1 METEW
6 GIAMKIE
13 HLKYALE
20 VEKTG
25 LISKAAEN
33 LYLSQPYLSKAIR
46 ELEENIGIVIF
57 NRTPKGVVP
66 TKDGAEFLVYA
77 KNIVSQIEEVENIY
91 KQRDADSHRF
101 DICVP
106 MACYV
111 SQAFIEFISE
121 IKDSKSID
129 ITYHETNSLVAI
141 NSISNNENNI
151 AIIRYQTIYEKYF
164 LQFLEER
171 DLVVE
176 PLWEFEY
183 QLIMSVQNPL
193 AVEKQI
199 EYSDLD
205 EYIEITHGYLTIPS
219 IPASKAR
226 ELMRQNKEKK
236 EIAVFERESQF
247 ELLRNIHNTYMWTS
261 PTPANILNT
270 MPLVEKKC
278 NVENNRYK
286 DVLILRRGYSMDSLE
301 KRFIKHVKKVI
312 GKLQK

>member
-1 METEW
+1 
-6 GIAMKIE
+6 MKIE

-20 VEKTG
+20 VERTG

-33 LYLSQPYLSKAIR
+33 LFLNQPHLSKAIR
-46 ELEENIGIVIF
+46 ELEDSVGITIF

-77 KNIVSQIEEVENIY
+77 RNIVSQVDEVENMY
-91 KQRDADSHRF
+91 KHRDSDVHKF
-101 DICVP
+101 DVSVP

-111 SQAFIEFISE
+111 AQAFIEFVTE
-121 IKDSKSID
+121 LVDSKSID
-129 ITYHETNSLVAI
+129 ISYHETNSLMAI
-141 NSISNNENNI
+141 NSVVNNDNNI

-164 LQFLEER
+164 MQFLEENN
-171 DLVVE
+171 LTVK

-193 AVEKQI
+193 AMEKQI

-219 IPASKAR
+219 IPAAKAR
-226 ELMRQNKEKK
+226 EIMQQNKEKK

-247 ELLRNIHNTYMWTS
+247 ELLRNIHTTYMWTS
-261 PTPANILNT
+261 PTPSNILNT
-270 MPLVEKKC
+270 MPLVENMC
-278 NVENNRYK
+278 NVENNKYK
-286 DVLILRRGYSMDSLE
+286 DVLIYRNGYKPSRQEKMFISM
-301 KRFIKHVKKVI
+301 VKKVI
-312 GKLQK
+312 NTLKTR

>member
-1 METEW
+1 
-6 GIAMKIE
+6 MKIQ

-33 LYLSQPYLSKAIR
+33 LYLNQPHLSKAIR
-46 ELEENIGIVIF
+46 ELEESIGITIF

-66 TKDGAEFLVYA
+66 TRKGAEFLVYA
-77 KNIVSQIEEVENIY
+77 RSIVSQIDEVENMY
-91 KQRDADSHRF
+91 KRKEE
-101 DICVP
+101 DIHKFEVSVP

-111 SQAFIEFISE
+111 AQAFIEFVTELS
-121 IKDSKSID
+121 DSKSID
-129 ITYHETNSLVAI
+129 ISYHETNSLMAI
-141 NSISNNENNI
+141 NSVTNNDNNI

-164 LQFLEER
+164 LQFLEEN
-171 DLVVE
+171 DLTVE

-193 AVEKQI
+193 AMEKQI

-205 EYIEITHGYLTIPS
+205 KYIEITHGYLTVPS

-226 ELMRQNKEKK
+226 EMMNKSKEKK

-247 ELLRNIHNTYMWTS
+247 ELLRNVHNTYMWTS

-278 NVENNRYK
+278 NVENNSYK
-286 DVLILRRGYSMDSLE
+286 DVLIYRNGYKMNSRETLFINMVKNVIHKLE
-301 KRFIKHVKKVI
+301 KEHRA
-312 GKLQK
+312 